1 MLSEIVSVLGQV
13 PLDAGAD
20 QIGYEDGKLSAF
32 EWVVSVS
39 FLIVWLMWRFG
50 CFKKT
55 DKW

>member
-1 MLSEIVSVLGQV
+1 VLSEIVSVLGQV

-20 QIGYEDGKLSAF
+20 QISYEDGKLSAF

-50 CFKKT
+50 YFKKT